1 MTSVYDPEA
10 SRQIAMRVQT
20 RDRDALSRLSF
31 VDVRAYLA
39 SRGWIVKGRYGSV
52 ATIHSMTTADGREI
66 ELLLPSREGL
76 GDYAA
81 RMGDVVEVLSEVEG
95 RDQLSV
101 FTDLAHVDASAVSAL
116 CDR

>member
-1 MTSVYDPEA
+1 
-10 SRQIAMRVQT
+10 MRVQI
-20 RDRDALSRLSF
+20 RDRDALSRLSL

-39 SRGWIVKGRYGSV
+39 SRGWSVKGSYGSV
-52 ATIHSMTTADGREI
+52 GTIYWRTTADGREI
-66 ELLLPSREGL
+66 ELLLPTREEL

-101 FTDLAHVDASAVSAL
+101 FSDLAHENAEATTAVAL
-116 CDR
+116 PDR